1 MDNME
6 LWNKV
11 CNTNPNDTKNYKGK
25 GGFNGTAVCA
35 QTQRKRATEQFGVFG
50 IGWGIEREDFS
61 VMEIGSDVHNF
72 LLCYKANLYFTF
84 DKKRGSIPL
93 ASEIPLFNAG
103 KEYRLLVCN
112 QEQIGNVQ
120 FKVLDQSRNE
130 LYSSNPDEAN
140 SYWDFKVEN
149 TQSLIIQLSVPDIDK
164 RNQITKL
171 TPNGCVALLV
181 GFKE

>member
-1 MDNME
+1 MK
-6 LWNKV
+6 LFNKTFFSILLIV
-11 CNTNPNDTKNYKGK
+11 GIFVHSNIYGQCKKYTKKHCLPTLAPY
-25 GGFNGTAVCA
+25 
-35 QTQRKRATEQFGVFG
+35 
-50 IGWGIEREDFS
+50 
-61 VMEIGSDVHNF
+61 VHNGQ
-72 LLCYKANLYFTF
+72 LTSAVLNPGDVA
-84 DKKRGSIPL
+84 DIDMV
-93 ASEIPLFNAG
+93 FNAG